1 VKKLLAIAGRKRR
14 RPIMAKLVVIP
25 IAVAAVLVG
34 TAAAHSTSGA
44 GRVRTL
50 RTATAVSGLAAD
62 GSRVAVSTFCGA
74 HVYEL
79 FAWNP
84 LRRSVVSMAPR
95 RQRRCYGAS
104 TGEGIW
110 EGSIAGRQVAWVPYA
125 GGNSQQAWL
134 VTATTRKP
142 LSTRRLTETKN
153 RNTGDGVGDWV
164 GNIHGDGPLLV
175 FNTWTV
181 CEKSEYT
188 DSCPEGTPPGYHIY
202 NENLWRIAGGR
213 KRLLVASPDE
223 LTVLAAAA
231 GRILV
236 QREDGSLEIRRGA
249 DGNVVRAFP
258 FRPGEVR
265 AAVLDASELVVLDR
279 ASGLHWR
286 VYDPVSGEQE
296 RVLPAVARVVSAD
309 VERGLLVYTVGWRR
323 FVHVLRLADG
333 RRTRFTA
340 PIVGIAHENPAPVV
354 AQIEPSGLFYSYQVR
369 STGRVRFV
377 PFNQIGLGR

>member
-1 VKKLLAIAGRKRR
+1 MR
-14 RPIMAKLVVIP
+14 
-25 IAVAAVLVG
+25 
-34 TAAAHSTSGA
+34 T
-44 GRVRTL
+44 RTL
-50 RTATAVSGLAAD
+50 RTATAVEISAD
-62 GSRVAVSTFCGA
+62 GSRVAVSTACGA

-79 FAWNP
+79 LVWNP
-84 LRRSVVSMAPR
+84 VRRSVVSMAPR

-142 LSTRRLTETKN
+142 LSTRRLTETKD

-164 GNIHGDGPLLV
+164 GNIYGDGPLLV
-175 FNTWTV
+175 FNTWSV
-181 CEKSEYT
+181 CERSEYRN
-188 DSCPEGTPPGYHIY
+188 SCPEGTPPGYHIY
-202 NENLWRIAGGR
+202 NENLWRIVGGR

-249 DGNVVRAFP
+249 NGNLVRAFP

-286 VYDPVSGEQE
+286 VYDPVSGEQKQVFPGPS
-296 RVLPAVARVVSAD
+296 RVISVD
-309 VERGLLVYTVGWRR
+309 VERGLLAYTVGN

-333 RRTRFTA
+333 HRTRFTA
-340 PIVGIAHENPAPVV
+340 PVVGVDGYPGYAIV
-354 AQIEPSGLFYSYQVR
+354 QIEPPGLFYSYSVR
-369 STGRVRFV
+369 TEGRVRFI
-377 PFNQIGLGR
+377 PSDQIRFG